1 MFGRIPIF
9 FLLVNLIVV
18 FRVDAGEKADC
29 TGFLKAMK
37 QLKAE
42 KRILVGFNK
51 NGQQLPGRI
60 ENQQAVL
67 KTLEEGN
74 RWAQAESALSIAGE
88 VSGDMALMATAGAW
102 ATKFELANKTV
113 RSAVATGLQFGYVL
127 EAIEDMPNRKP
138 KPEVTVSQPK
148 DEIRNP
154 DDFVSVQ
161 RKIYDQAE
169 NQLEQDVER
178 YARKFRDEKDRHTTW
193 DLRKWGRNDG
203 LEWSY
208 RVKGAREKL
217 KLLQK
222 RRVAIETLEQELQMQ
237 MMCGPEKNEPSV
249 VTARKKKVGTQESL
263 PVRETAT
270 EAGAAIS
277 GSE

>member
-1 MFGRIPIF
+1 MFGRIPVF
-9 FLLVNLIVV
+9 FLLINLIVV

-29 TGFLKAMK
+29 TGFPKAMK

-42 KRILVGFNK
+42 KRILVGFKK

-60 ENQQAVL
+60 ENQQAHL

-74 RWAQAESALSIAGE
+74 RWAQTESALSIAGE
-88 VSGDMALMATAGAW
+88 VSGDLVLAGAAGSW
-102 ATKFELANKTV
+102 ERKFKLANQGV
-113 RSAVATGLQFGYVL
+113 REFAAFALQLNFAVEALQDL
-127 EAIEDMPNRKP
+127 LNHKP
-138 KPEVTVSQPK
+138 KPEAVRLSMV
-148 DEIRNP
+148 EIRNL
-154 DDFVSVQ
+154 DDIVSAQ
-161 RKIYDQAE
+161 QKIYDQAE

-178 YARKFRDEKDRHTTW
+178 YARKFRDEKGHHTTW

-208 RVKGAREKL
+208 RVKGAKEKL
-217 KLLQK
+217 KLLQ
-222 RRVAIETLEQELQMQ
+222 RRLSVIETLEQELRT
-237 MMCGPEKNEPSV
+237 MCGPEKSEPSV
-249 VTARKKKVGTQESL
+249 VTARRKKVGTQESL